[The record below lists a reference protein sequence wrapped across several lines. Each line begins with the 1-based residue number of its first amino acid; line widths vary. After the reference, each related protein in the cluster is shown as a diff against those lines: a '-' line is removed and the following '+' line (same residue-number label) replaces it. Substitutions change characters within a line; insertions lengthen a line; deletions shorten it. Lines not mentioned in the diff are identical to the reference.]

1 MTTFQ
6 EAFDAAEAEVGGE
19 VAPEVDPIEDG
30 GQVADGSEVGSDA
43 TTEPAEF
50 DINQYGDQVVRI
62 KVDGQ
67 EQLVPLKDL
76 PNGYQ
81 RQADYTRKT
90 QELAAERQRL
100 QAAETLARAYE
111 HNPVETIKFL
121 AQQQGISL
129 AEAKAQAEAATGE
142 QDDSW
147 ANEQYHD
154 PRIDKVLSWMEQQQ
168 ETAALQEAQSAL
180 DVELS
185 RLGSMYGDRFD
196 ANEVVARALQMQT
209 TDLEGVFK
217 TIAFDRMFA
226 EQQAHGDLAAR
237 HQQADAKATAAKSQ
251 LADTVASGESFAGAG
266 GPASAPIT
274 TVAAAL
280 EAALAGSNFDF

>member
-1 MTTFQ
+1 VTTFQ

-19 VAPEVDPIEDG
+19 VNAPEVDPAAEG
-30 GQVADGSEVGSDA
+30 GQVADGSEVGSEA
-43 TTEPAEF
+43 TEPTEF
-50 DINQYGDQVVRI
+50 DLAQYGDHVVRV
-62 KVDGQ
+62 KVDGV

-90 QELAAERQRL
+90 QELAADRQRL

-111 HNPVETIKFL
+111 NDPVRTVKFL
-121 AQQQGISL
+121 AEQQGISL
-129 AEAKAQAEAATGE
+129 AEAKAQAEAAGE
-142 QDDSW
+142 QDESW

-154 PRIDKVLSWMEQQQ
+154 PRIDGVLSWVEQQR
-168 ETAALQEAQSAL
+168 EAQELQTAQSEL

-185 RLGSMYGDRFD
+185 RLGSLYGEHFD
-196 ANEVVARALQMQT
+196 ANEVIATALQYQT

-217 TIAFDRMFA
+217 ALAFDRMFA
-226 EQQAHGDLAAR
+226 QQQAQGDLAAR
-237 HQQADAKATAAKSQ
+237 QQAQDAQVTAAKSQ
-251 LADTVASGESFAGAG
+251 LAGTVASGESFAGAG

-280 EAALAGSNFDF
+280 EAALADSGFDF